1 MANKVEAIEKEL
13 TQRQNNL
20 AELQIELDMAVE
32 AGDTKGVQHYQAE
45 IAAAKLFIES
55 SQRRLVKAH
64 EQQVIDNKKRE
75 FENLMLHASAG
86 IDASKSRGKVYA
98 KLIKDIR
105 ALAGQVADIEK
116 LNRDCYTNVFI
127 PIKAGRAKGV
137 AYPNEV
143 AIQLASGGNLFKF
156 ISAAL
161 KEAGLLK
168 LIGLDEIDTKTSVA
182 SVEQACVDATE
193 RIESNVKEYLRR
205 AAVNIGLEKGE
216 NFNAELDAARAER
229 VKRME
234 EAANS
239 VEVPNG

>member
-1 MANKVEAIEKEL
+1 MANKVEVIEKEL

-20 AELQIELDMAVE
+20 AELQVELDMAVE
-32 AGDTKGVQHYQAE
+32 AGDRRGVQHYQAE
-45 IAAAKLFIES
+45 IAAAKLLIES

-75 FENLMLHASAG
+75 FEKLMPHAIAG
-86 IDASKSRGKVYA
+86 IDASKARGKVYA
-98 KLIKDIR
+98 KLIKDIK

-116 LNRDCYTNVFI
+116 LNRDCYTNVFV
-127 PIKAGRAKGV
+127 PIKAGRAKDV
-137 AYPNEV
+137 SYPNEV

-156 ISAAL
+156 VSAAL

-168 LIGLDEIDTKTSVA
+168 LIGLGEIDTETSVA

-193 RIESNVKEYLRR
+193 RIESDVKEYLRR

-216 NFNAELDAARAER
+216 NLNAELDAARAER
-229 VKRME
+229 VRRME